1 MSEKSQEKQKK
12 KKKSSPR
19 EREIPQ
25 GVQDLGLKKISK
37 PRHRE
42 QAHWDDQALGFARFV
57 YQLKKGKKTHM
68 LPKGCPVNYWVN
80 MINLWFEI

>member
-12 KKKSSPR
+12 KKKKEAP
-19 EREIPQ
+19 ERDIPQ

-42 QAHWDDQALGFARFV
+42 QAHWDNQALSFARFFTSLRHRLHRV
-57 YQLKKGKKTHM
+57 
-68 LPKGCPVNYWVN
+68 
-80 MINLWFEI
+80 I